1 MKVSIIAAVAENGV
15 IGKDNDLAWH
25 LPDDME
31 FFKATTQG
39 RTVIMGRRNYES
51 IPHKYRPLPKRT
63 NIVVTRNGK
72 YDAPGCIVVTGI
84 DQALEAARSGG
95 ESQAFIIGGGEI
107 YKLSLEENI
116 VDDLYITH
124 VHHQVEGDTHF
135 PEIDQNIWKGVLINE
150 HPIDLRHQFA
160 FTIMHYTRISSV

>member
-25 LPDDME
+25 LPDDMD
-31 FFKATTQG
+31 FFKKTTQG

-63 NIVVTRNGK
+63 NIVVTRNKG
-72 YDAPGCIVVTGI
+72 YEAPGCIVVTGM
-84 DQALEAARSGG
+84 DLALEAAKKEG
-95 ESQAFIIGGGEI
+95 ENQAFIIGGGEI

-124 VHHQVEGDTHF
+124 VHHQVEGDTYF
-135 PEIDQNIWKGVLINE
+135 PEINQSIWKGELIDE
-150 HPIDLRHQFA
+150 HPADERHQFA
-160 FTIMHYTRISSV
+160 FTIMHYTRISNI